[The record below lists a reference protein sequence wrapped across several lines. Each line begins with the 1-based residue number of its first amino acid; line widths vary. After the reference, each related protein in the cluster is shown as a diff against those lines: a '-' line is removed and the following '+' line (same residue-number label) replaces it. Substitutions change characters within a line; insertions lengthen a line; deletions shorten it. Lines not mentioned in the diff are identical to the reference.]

1 VTTNAPLF
9 KTLLGREFDALDARV
24 REVHDG
30 QSRRLRGVATIE
42 RGTSLIAR
50 LLCASALLPRN
61 QKALPVTVQITISD
75 HGEIWTRCF
84 DTSAPMRST
93 LRECSGFLVE
103 RLGLATMKF
112 WLERRGGGINWCLCG
127 ISAFGCS
134 LPLSWFRIAT
144 YTGANRGR
152 YCFDVYA
159 ELRGIGKL
167 IRYQG
172 ELDVV

>member
-1 VTTNAPLF
+1 M
-9 KTLLGREFDALDARV
+9 GREFDALDPRV

-30 QSRRLRGVATIE
+30 QSRELRGVATIE

-50 LLCASALLPRN
+50 LFCASALLPRN
-61 QKALPVTVQITISD
+61 QSALPVAVEIRVSD
-75 HGEIWTRCF
+75 QGETWIRRF
-84 DTSAPMRST
+84 HTSASMRST
-93 LRECSGFLVE
+93 LHERSGFLVE

-112 WLERRGGGINWCLCG
+112 RLERHGGGINWRLCG
-127 ISAFGCS
+127 ISALGCP
-134 LPLSWFRIAT
+134 LPLNWFRIIT
-144 YTGANRGR
+144 YTGVNRGR

-159 ELRGIGKL
+159 QLRGIGKL